1 MSGIYIHIP
10 FCRQKCYYCDF
21 YKTIQSDKTDDFIDA
36 FGSEVLIRKEYLF
49 GEEIETIYLGG
60 GTPSLLSISELKRI
74 LGLLKGN
81 FDISHTAEITLE
93 ANPDDLNLIFLQE
106 LKNIG
111 VNRLSIGIQAFQ
123 DVYLKKM
130 NRRHSVK
137 QAIESVMD
145 AEKAGFDNI
154 GVDLI
159 FGIPGLTLKDWQTSL
174 YQVFHLP
181 VTHLSAYHLTYHKG
195 TLFYSWLKSGK
206 LKEVTEEESVKQFEI
221 LTELASGAGF
231 EHYEIS
237 NFAKSGLYSRHNTAY
252 WTGKKYLGFGPSAH
266 SYNGYSRRWN
276 VSSLERYISA
286 LKRGDSFYKEEQLSV
301 VDQYNEY
308 LLTNL
313 RTKWGV
319 SLSFIADKF
328 GIEKADL
335 FYKEIQKFVSL
346 NKIKGKGGN
355 FFLTHEG
362 LFTSDDIIAEL
373 MII

>member
-1 MSGIYIHIP
+1 MAGIYIHIP
-10 FCRQKCYYCDF
+10 FCLQKCYYCDF
-21 YKTIQSDKTDDFIDA
+21 YKIIQSDKTEDFLEA
-36 FGSEVLIRKEYLF
+36 FGKEVFTRKEYLS
-49 GEEIETIYLGG
+49 GEEIETIYIGG
-60 GTPSLLSISELKRI
+60 GTPSLLSIGDLNRI
-74 LGLLKGN
+74 FRLLKNN
-81 FDISHTAEITLE
+81 FNISHDAEVTLE
-93 ANPDDLNLIFLQE
+93 ANPDDLNFIFLKE
-106 LKNIG
+106 LKSLG

-123 DVYLKKM
+123 DAYLKKM

-137 QAIESVMD
+137 QAIDSVMD
-145 AEKAGFDNI
+145 AEKAGFNNI

-159 FGIPGLTLKDWQTSL
+159 YGIPGLTLKNWESSL
-174 YQVFHLP
+174 YEVFNLP
-181 VTHLSAYHLTYHKG
+181 VMHLSAYHLTYHKG

-221 LTELASGAGF
+221 LTKLTSGAGF

-237 NFAKSGLYSRHNTAY
+237 NFAKNGLYSRHNTAY
-252 WTGKKYLGFGPSAH
+252 WTGKKYLGLGPSAH

-276 VSSLERYISA
+276 ISSLKKYINA
-286 LKRGDSFYKEEQLSV
+286 IKQGESFCREAQLSV
-301 VDQYNEY
+301 IDQYNEY

-319 SLSFIADKF
+319 SLSFIKDKF

-346 NKIKGKGGN
+346 NKINGKEGN

-362 LFTSDDIIAEL
+362 LFTSDDILAEL